1 MDWGRSGS
9 VMVGCGPRRWG
20 FCGLAGGESWA
31 GDGAREE
38 RGAAG
43 AAAPWIW
50 DLWRIEAL
58 ALNSLPAARGGMERV
73 ALADFGLKPIES
85 KRLGRS
91 TDLENKSTRGVRFQ
105 KLGETIKN
113 RNYELSL
120 VAGRRM
126 RCCC

>member
-1 MDWGRSGS
+1 
-9 VMVGCGPRRWG
+9 
-20 FCGLAGGESWA
+20 
-31 GDGAREE
+31 
-38 RGAAG
+38 
-43 AAAPWIW
+43 
-50 DLWRIEAL
+50 
-58 ALNSLPAARGGMERV
+58 MERV

-126 RCCC
+126 SCCC